1 LNPSIETIVPPFYE
15 HDVQIEEEDNNM
27 FGVGASIQ
35 DSSRALVIA
44 KLSFFRR
51 LSIPQFMCINPLAWW
66 WIHKGQFSN
75 VGQTNA

>member
-1 LNPSIETIVPPFYE
+1 MTIFDQLNPTIEAIVPPFHE

-44 KLSFFRR
+44 
-51 LSIPQFMCINPLAWW
+51 
-66 WIHKGQFSN
+66 
-75 VGQTNA
+75 